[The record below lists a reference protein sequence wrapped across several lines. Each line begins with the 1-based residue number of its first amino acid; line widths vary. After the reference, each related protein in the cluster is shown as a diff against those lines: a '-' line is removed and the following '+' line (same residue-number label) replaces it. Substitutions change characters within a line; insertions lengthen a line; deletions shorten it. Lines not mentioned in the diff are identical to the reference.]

1 MKKRLSRIVTRTGDD
16 GMSSLANGE
25 RLSKS
30 SLGFQL
36 LGDIDEL
43 NVTVGFCLL
52 NLPLSIDADRL
63 IWIQQKLFDLGGLI
77 ALNLH
82 LDNEQAQQYLIE
94 DDLLKLEDWIH
105 EYNETLQP
113 LKEFVLP
120 NGNEASL
127 KMHWSRVICRRVER
141 TLCEIND
148 SRKVRENILKF
159 INRLSDLFF
168 VLSRIV
174 SKNEQLWEHHRGEI

>member
-1 MKKRLSRIVTRTGDD
+1 MKNRLNRIVTRTGDE
-16 GMSSLANGE
+16 GRSSLVDGT

-30 SLGFQL
+30 SLVFRL

-43 NVTVGFCLL
+43 NVVTGFCLL
-52 NLPLSIDADRL
+52 NLPMSIDADRL
-63 IWIQQKLFDLGGLI
+63 IWLQQKLFDLGGLI
-77 ALNLH
+77 ALNQH
-82 LDNEQAQQYLIE
+82 MDSEETQQYLVE
-94 DDLLKLEDWIH
+94 DDLLKLEGWLK
-105 EYNETLQP
+105 EYNESLQP

-127 KMHWSRVICRRVER
+127 KMHWARVVCRRVER

-148 SRKVRENILKF
+148 AQKVRKNLLKF

-168 VLSRIV
+168 VLARVV
-174 SKNEQLWEHHRGEI
+174 SDKEQLWEHDRGEI